1 MRTVFLTGGTGFIGK
16 QLVKE
21 LAKGMSKFFFLVR
34 SKSKAIRIFQERDIL
49 KRKLCTLLKVI

>member
-21 LAKGMSKFFFLVR
+21 LAKEDVKIFLLVR
-34 SKSKAIRIFQERDIL
+34 SKSKAIRIFQERGIL
-49 KRKLCTLLKVI
+49 KKGSYALY

>member
-21 LAKGMSKFFFLVR
+21 LAKEDVKILTFSKVE
-34 SKSKAIRIFQERDIL
+34 KSSHTHFSRKRQL
-49 KRKLCTLLKVI
+49 KKGIHALY

>member
-21 LAKGMSKFFFLVR
+21 LAKEDVK
-34 SKSKAIRIFQERDIL
+34 
-49 KRKLCTLLKVI
+49 